1 MHKPRP
7 LLQHTLCDRQ
17 LPWVNKITHLGVTIT
32 NERNALETDMRIK
45 KARYVSRNIELNQEF
60 YFSASETKLK
70 INEIYNSSW
79 FGSTLY
85 NLFGTEAERLE
96 SSYNRSVKVML
107 NLPFGTHRS
116 LIEPVTGRQHLRKIF
131 SRRFFT
137 MIKQIRNSKKE
148 ILKVLLCEIERDV
161 RSNTGYNLR
170 RLLLHTDRSDISQ
183 IQLSDID
190 DLPYFDLPEDEEW
203 RAEMLK
209 HLLDMRE
216 QGPLDKEDL
225 EWLDYLC
232 CD

>member
-1 MHKPRP
+1 
-7 LLQHTLCDRQ
+7 
-17 LPWVNKITHLGVTIT
+17 
-32 NERNALETDMRIK
+32 
-45 KARYVSRNIELNQEF
+45 
-60 YFSASETKLK
+60 
-70 INEIYNSSW
+70 
-79 FGSTLY
+79 
-85 NLFGTEAERLE
+85 
-96 SSYNRSVKVML
+96 
-107 NLPFGTHRS
+107 
-116 LIEPVTGRQHLRKIF
+116 
-131 SRRFFT
+131 

-170 RLLLHTDRSDISQ
+170 RMLLHTDRSDISQ